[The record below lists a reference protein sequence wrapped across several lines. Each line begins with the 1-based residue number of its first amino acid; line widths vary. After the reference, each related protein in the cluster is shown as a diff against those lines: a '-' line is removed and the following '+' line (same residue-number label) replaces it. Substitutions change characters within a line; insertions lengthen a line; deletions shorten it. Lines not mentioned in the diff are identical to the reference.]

1 MTQSS
6 SQDLDLG
13 PGLGRHDTGAA
24 LGPDPGPTL
33 DANEERHEL
42 PITFPA
48 WHAFAERELVRPDL
62 TLCPPAGTQL
72 LPSHPRMRYHS
83 RLTVVRT
90 PALVEARKRV
100 AQLVRVGAG
109 RDGVH
114 LGLVLDGRGGTGK
127 TTILQQVGRAHQR
140 RQRRQRRQY
149 PQLGDTIP
157 VVYIALPAQNDRNNA
172 YNMFVAIAEFLQLPT
187 NGSLTSLVASIRTV
201 MDRAR
206 TELILVDEIHL
217 LADAADREHT
227 SDHLKTLSERLS
239 ATIVYAGID
248 AWSIMTSGTRGEQI
262 ARRNQRLQIRPFS
275 YTTAEER
282 ALWHSAVASYD
293 NALCLFD
300 HTPGELTAL
309 ADYLYDRTQGFIGA
323 LSYLVCIAAQE
334 AISDG
339 TERITRDLLEA
350 IYIDGASEQGHGNHA
365 A

>member
-1 MTQSS
+1 MMQPPP
-6 SQDLDLG
+6 QD
-13 PGLGRHDTGAA
+13 PA
-24 LGPDPGPTL
+24 PDAEPSPSP
-33 DANEERHEL
+33 DADADAERNEL

-48 WHAFAERELVRPDL
+48 WRSFAERELVRPDL
-62 TLCPPAGTQL
+62 ALCPPAGTKL

-100 AQLVRVGAG
+100 AQLVRVGSG
-109 RDGVH
+109 RDGVR

-140 RQRRQRRQY
+140 RLRRQY
-149 PQLGDTIP
+149 PQLDDTIP

-187 NGSLTSLVASIRTV
+187 TGSLTSLVASIRTV

-248 AWSIMTSGTRGEQI
+248 AWNIMTSGTRGEQI
-262 ARRNQRLQIRPFS
+262 ARRNQRLQIRPFN

-293 NALCLFD
+293 KALCLFN

-334 AISDG
+334 AISDS
-339 TERITRDLLEA
+339 TERITRDLLES
-350 IYIDGASEQGHGNHA
+350 IYIDGASEQGHGGHA